1 MKSILLNIFLLSFFT
16 FFSFSQSDNDG
27 VYLEFEGKGCSYK
40 KVKLLNSE
48 RYVCI
53 SDKPV
58 VNTGDYDKISKI
70 EIDSVSNMRKFE
82 ITLSE
87 EGSEK
92 LLEISKIYVG
102 KNLAFVVDDEVI
114 CLMKVPGV
122 ISNGK
127 IIVTEDPG
135 YSSLQQT
142 YRSVKSRIELKDKVK

>member
-16 FFSFSQSDNDG
+16 FVSFSQSDNDG
-27 VYLEFEGKGCSYK
+27 IYLEFEEKRCSYK
-40 KVKLLNSE
+40 KVKMLNAE
-48 RYVCI
+48 RFVCV

-58 VNTGDYDKISKI
+58 VNTGDYDKISNM
-70 EIDSVSNMRKFE
+70 EIDSVSRIRKFE

-122 ISNGK
+122 ISSGK
-127 IIVTEDPG
+127 IIVGEDLI
-135 YSSLQQT
+135 YSSLQKT
-142 YRSVKSRIELKDKVK
+142 YRNVKASIEL